1 MLFKVTLTVSE
12 LLFVIQEEL
21 EGLSQRST
29 YVFPSVPM
37 KLELGSVLLLKLAAP
52 PENMD
57 HSPLPTAFRLM
68 LLKQVD
74 VSFPAL
80 KSLNSL
86 YSYDK
91 RETSCRVGVLCP
103 VARRLVSK

>member
-1 MLFKVTLTVSE
+1 MMLFKVTLTVSE

-21 EGLSQRST
+21 EGLSQSST

-57 HSPLPTAFRLM
+57 HSPFPTAFRLM

-80 KSLNSL
+80 KSLNSHFIL
-86 YSYDK
+86 IIK
-91 RETSCRVGVLCP
+91 EKHP
-103 VARRLVSK
+103 AE

>member
-1 MLFKVTLTVSE
+1 MLFKVTVTVSE

-29 YVFPSVPM
+29 YVFPRVPI
-37 KLELGSVLLLKLAAP
+37 KLQLGSVLLLKLATP

-57 HSPLPTAFRLM
+57 HSPFPIAFRLI
-68 LLKQVD
+68 LLKQVE

-80 KSLNSL
+80 KSLNSHFIL
-86 YSYDK
+86 MIK
-91 RETSCRVGVLCP
+91 EKHP
-103 VARRLVSK
+103 AE